1 MSDQPATDLT
11 AVIDRLMEGGYDDH
25 LSDLFTAVLSR
36 VREMD
41 ASTSWKITIGD
52 VEVLRDDITLD
63 EWVTAEKLA
72 GKSWAH
78 LQVRLVATDM
88 RAVITALYHHRSE
101 LGELSLD
108 EAKAKAGAL
117 SGSEMFD
124 RIEDVVVQRPPLSA
138 GR

>member
-63 EWVTAEKLA
+63 EWATAEKLA